1 VINGIV
7 GEKTDRTLTI
17 NTPIAKMVIDN
28 DDIERLRES
37 NLSLM
42 PEGQF
47 EVLSP
52 EQVRDLI
59 GYLMASEQVPRP

>member
-1 VINGIV
+1 
-7 GEKTDRTLTI
+7 
-17 NTPIAKMVIDN
+17 MVIDN